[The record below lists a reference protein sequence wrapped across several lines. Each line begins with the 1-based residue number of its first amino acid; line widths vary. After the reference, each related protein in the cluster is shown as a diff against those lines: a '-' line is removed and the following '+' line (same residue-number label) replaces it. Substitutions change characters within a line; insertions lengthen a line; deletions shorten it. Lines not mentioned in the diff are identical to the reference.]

1 MARTPADPIPVYALV
16 GAGSPAGARVR
27 AALADRGVPG
37 THVRLYGSSRG
48 EALLGEY
55 DGEARLLQ
63 DPDPGDVAG
72 ADVVFLCD
80 AEESTRRVA
89 EHPTCRARAV
99 DLMGLLPIEF
109 LAHDPLRAPGPGPR
123 RVPHPISIVL
133 AEMLAR
139 WTGLGLSRAGLFVMR
154 PAIDFGDEGL
164 EELRE
169 QLLRL
174 LRFDRPPVEVFGRQ
188 LAFNVVS
195 QADLPGGGA
204 LEGRIALEV
213 ETLLAPATVRVDVS
227 LAAVPIFHGHAVGGR
242 LDGIAGGAA
251 AAIDAL
257 VGAEAIRG
265 PASDAAATPFDLPEQ
280 RLTSVARL
288 ENDGA
293 RGIRLWAVAS
303 EAGAA
308 AAEQALRLALP
319 AAGFAN

>member
-1 MARTPADPIPVYALV
+1 MARARTEPIPVYALV
-16 GAGSPAGARVR
+16 GAGSLEGARVR

-37 THVRLYGSSRG
+37 SHVRLYGASRG

-63 DPDPGDVAG
+63 DPEPDEVAG

-80 AEESTRRVA
+80 AGESTRRIA
-89 EHPTCRARAV
+89 QHATCRARSV
-99 DLMGLLPIEF
+99 DLVGLLPLEC
-109 LAHDPLRAPGPGPR
+109 LAHDSLRPPGPGPR
-123 RVPHPISIVL
+123 RVPHPIAIVL

-139 WTGLGLSRAGLFVMR
+139 WTSLGLARASVCVMR

-169 QLLRL
+169 QILRL

-188 LAFNVVS
+188 LAFNVVP
-195 QADLPGGGA
+195 QAELPGGDA

-213 ETLLAPATVRVDVS
+213 ETLLAPSAVRVEVG
-227 LAAVPIFHGHAVGGR
+227 LVAVPVFHGHAISGR
-242 LDGIAGGAA
+242 LEGIAGGADA
-251 AAIDAL
+251 ARDAL
-257 VGAEAIRG
+257 SGAAAIRG
-265 PASDAAATPFDLPEQ
+265 PGDDAPATPFDLPEA
-280 RLTSVARL
+280 RVTSVARL
-288 ENDGA
+288 ENDGS
-293 RGIRLWAVAS
+293 RGLRLWAVAS

-319 AAGFAN
+319 APGFAN